1 MLNNAPKSAEVII
14 DVPFFDVD
22 AMQVV
27 WHGHYV
33 KYLEVARCEL
43 LRSFHYDYNE
53 MSESGYMWPIVDMS
67 LKYVGSALFAHK
79 IKVTATLKEWEN
91 ESVSCVS
98 DGSGALFC
106 EAFFAL
112 QKKRER
118 IARPVVFTEGH
129 AQNKNLMLLKLR
141 FVSDFIFDKS
151 EDSVEKQSYN
161 SDDKNGR
168 NYFFEA

>member
-1 MLNNAPKSAEVII
+1 MATTSRRQAEVII

-43 LRSFHYDYNE
+43 LRSFNYDYTD

-79 IKVTATLKEWEN
+79 IKVVATLKEWEN
-91 ESVSCVS
+91 RLKIDYLITDLASGKKLTKASTTQVAINISTRQMCFESP
-98 DGSGALFC
+98 DILF
-106 EAFFAL
+106 E
-112 QKKRER
+112 
-118 IARPVVFTEGH
+118 
-129 AQNKNLMLLKLR
+129 KLGYA
-141 FVSDFIFDKS
+141 KP
-151 EDSVEKQSYN
+151 
-161 SDDKNGR
+161 
-168 NYFFEA
+168 

>member
-1 MLNNAPKSAEVII
+1 MLNNAPKTAEVTI

-43 LRSFHYDYNE
+43 LRSFNYDYNE

-79 IKVTATLKEWEN
+79 IKVKATLKEWEN
-91 ESVSCVS
+91 RLRIDYLITDLASGKKLTKASTTQVAIDMKTRQMCFESPAV
-98 DGSGALFC
+98 LF
-106 EAFFAL
+106 E
-112 QKKRER
+112 
-118 IARPVVFTEGH
+118 
-129 AQNKNLMLLKLR
+129 KLGYA
-141 FVSDFIFDKS
+141 KP
-151 EDSVEKQSYN
+151 
-161 SDDKNGR
+161 
-168 NYFFEA
+168 